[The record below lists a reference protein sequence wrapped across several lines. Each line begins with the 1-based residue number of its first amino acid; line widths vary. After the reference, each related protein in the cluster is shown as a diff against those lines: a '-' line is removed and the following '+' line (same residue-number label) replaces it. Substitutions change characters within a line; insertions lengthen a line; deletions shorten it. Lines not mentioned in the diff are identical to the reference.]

1 MHFLTSIDAYKQ
13 DNFFLI
19 RIAGENRS
27 YQIKNSPLVSG
38 SNLAATTSSIGSN
51 QENISGNTAAA
62 APGATMNSSSNG
74 ISGTSSAEPSPQKL
88 KDSKR

>member
-38 SNLAATTSSIGSN
+38 SNLAATSSSIGSN
-51 QENISGNTAAA
+51 QENTSGNAA
-62 APGATMNSSSNG
+62 APGGTMNSSSNG

>member
-51 QENISGNTAAA
+51 QENTSA
-62 APGATMNSSSNG
+62 APGATTMNSSSNG

>member
-51 QENISGNTAAA
+51 QENTSGNAA
-62 APGATMNSSSNG
+62 APGATTMNSSSNG
-74 ISGTSSAEPSPQKL
+74 ISGISSAEPSPQKL

>member
-27 YQIKNSPLVSG
+27 YQIKNSPLV
-38 SNLAATTSSIGSN
+38 
-51 QENISGNTAAA
+51 QENTSD
-62 APGATMNSSSNG
+62 ATMNSPSNG
-74 ISGTSSAEPSPQKL
+74 IPGTSSAEPSPQKL